1 MSVHKAR
8 PAEDHGESR
17 CPGDAE
23 SLGEEAETGFCCEA
37 LRGLQPQRPVVES
50 CPVSVGGPC
59 HPVCGL
65 SSQYLIRF
73 LGCRQRVTLGTQG
86 NIGKQKPWPAWQA
99 QSLQP
104 GYGADTAVTQ
114 QQNPRGLE
122 CRGGQSPLSHWGEES
137 KADWAGQAQHF
148 LSVHTWVT
156 WASKVPAQPPNH
168 SLHSSLNC
176 QPGCGRSLDRYK

>member
-1 MSVHKAR
+1 MVTAGDRPLQGLSYSKSPQSPQRLQLFSGMSVHKAR

-17 CPGDAE
+17 RPGDAE

-65 SSQYLIRF
+65 SSQYLVRF

-86 NIGKQKPWPAWQA
+86 NIGKQKP
-99 QSLQP
+99 
-104 GYGADTAVTQ
+104 
-114 QQNPRGLE
+114 
-122 CRGGQSPLSHWGEES
+122 
-137 KADWAGQAQHF
+137 
-148 LSVHTWVT
+148 
-156 WASKVPAQPPNH
+156 
-168 SLHSSLNC
+168 
-176 QPGCGRSLDRYK
+176 